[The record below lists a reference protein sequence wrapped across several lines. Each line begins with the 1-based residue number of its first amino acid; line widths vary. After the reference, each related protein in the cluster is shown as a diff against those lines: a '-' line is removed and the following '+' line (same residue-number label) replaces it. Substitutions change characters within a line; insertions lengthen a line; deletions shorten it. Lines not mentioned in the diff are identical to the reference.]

1 MEKVRLT
8 LQEKILII
16 VAVIL
21 LLITAALLMQ
31 MEGVFERSVDT
42 NIIEEPNY
50 EPEPEPEPE
59 PPQIL
64 NPLTNLPVESEE
76 CLNRRMLLVVLDNVL
91 NARPHYGI
99 FFADLVYEMP
109 VEGGASRL
117 VAVFYEN
124 NQEIIGPV
132 RSARLYMVDIARE
145 WQGVFVH
152 CGGSPESLSVLT
164 RGYVNWINEITR
176 GAYFWRD
183 RSRRA
188 PYNVMTSTELLYQYI
203 EHREWDLYQKP
214 RAFRFYGENEWRPMR
229 HAQADIVRV
238 HYRQAHNNYIFNRA
252 TGLYA
257 RYIGETPF
265 IDANNGAQLHVANI
279 IVQHVDSRVLDA
291 EGRLRI
297 DLVGE
302 GTAKLFTGGT
312 VQYGTWQRANIDSP
326 TIFLNERGEEWRLN
340 SGQTWI
346 QIVDRNVTVRYE
358 DSTAIVSDEETA
370 PYESER

>member
-1 MEKVRLT
+1 MRKTRLT
-8 LQEKILII
+8 WQEKILIV

-21 LLITAALLMQ
+21 LLITAALLLQ
-31 MEGVFERSVDT
+31 MEGVFEQNVDT
-42 NIIEEPNY
+42 NIVEEPFY
-50 EPEPEPEPE
+50 EPEPEPK

-64 NPLTNLPVESEE
+64 NPLTNLPVQSEN
-76 CLNRRMLLVVLDNVL
+76 CLKRRLLLVSLDNVL

-109 VEGGASRL
+109 VEGGASRIL
-117 VAVFYEN
+117 AVFYTGEH
-124 NQEIIGPV
+124 EVIGPV

-145 WQGVFVH
+145 WQGVFAH
-152 CGGSPESLSVLT
+152 CGGSQESLNLLA

-203 EHREWDLYQKP
+203 ERRDWALYQTP
-214 RAFRFYGENEWRPMR
+214 RGFRFYDEGEWNHRR
-229 HAQADIVRV
+229 YAQADVVRV
-238 HYRQAHNNYIFNRA
+238 HYRLAHNNYIFNRT

-279 IVQHVDSRVLDA
+279 IVQHVESRVIDA

-302 GTAKLFTGGT
+302 GTAMLFTGGT

-346 QIVDRNVTVRYE
+346 QIADRNVTVRYE
-358 DSTAIVSDEETA
+358 DTMAISQDEA
-370 PYESER
+370 SEYDY

>member
-1 MEKVRLT
+1 MKKPYVT
-8 LQEKILII
+8 LQDKIVLII
-16 VAVIL
+16 AVIL
-21 LLITAALLMQ
+21 ILCTAVLLLQ
-31 MEGVFERSVDT
+31 MEGVFEREVYTIT
-42 NIIEEPNY
+42 NEKPAY
-50 EPEPEPEPE
+50 EPEPEHVPEP
-59 PPQIL
+59 IL
-64 NPLTNLPVESEE
+64 NPLTNLPVRSDEHIS
-76 CLNRRMLLVVLDNVL
+76 RRVLLVALDNVL

-124 NQEIIGPV
+124 DQEIIGPV
-132 RSARLYMVDIARE
+132 RSARLYMVDITRE
-145 WQGVFVH
+145 WDGVFIH
-152 CGGSPESLSVLT
+152 CGGSQESLNQLA

-203 EHREWDLYQKP
+203 EHRQWALYQTP
-214 RAFRFYGENEWRPMR
+214 RAFRFYDEGERPSRM
-229 HAQADIVRV
+229 HARADIARV
-238 HYRQAHNNYIFNRA
+238 HYRLSHNNYIFNRA

-257 RYIGETPF
+257 RYIGDTPF
-265 IDANNGAQLHVANI
+265 IDANNGAQLQVANI
-279 IVQHVDSRVLDA
+279 IVQHVNSTVIDG

-297 DLVGE
+297 NLVGE

-312 VQYGTWQRANIDSP
+312 VQYGTWKRSDINSP
-326 TIFLNERGEEWRLN
+326 TIFLNENGEEWRLN

-346 QIVDRNVTVRYE
+346 HIADRNVTVSYE
-358 DSTAIVSDEETA
+358 DTMATSDDEVVIPEEN
-370 PYESER
+370 